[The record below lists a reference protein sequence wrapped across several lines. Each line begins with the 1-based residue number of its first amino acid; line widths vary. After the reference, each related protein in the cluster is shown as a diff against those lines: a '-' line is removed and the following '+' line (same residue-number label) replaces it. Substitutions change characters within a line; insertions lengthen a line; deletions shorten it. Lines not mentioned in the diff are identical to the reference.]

1 MMRKK
6 LTSISNHVVFLSNPE
21 IGNLVPTV
29 QFAQRL
35 LHHHPSFSATILL
48 ITVPQRPVVNTFIQ
62 SLPTIA
68 PNIQLVHLPHVDTPT
83 PDQIATFTL
92 ANISH
97 HPHLDAPSTGSTSEL
112 GYISLLIKKQM
123 PNVRQI
129 MTDLNSTKSGSKS
142 GRVVALFVDMFCTP
156 MIDVADELG
165 IPCYLFFASPA
176 TFLGFMLELPTL
188 DPQHI
193 FESETK
199 LKVGSFAKPLPCKVL
214 PSTVLKRRDGY
225 SWYLYHAQR
234 YRETKGIIINT
245 FQELEPYALDSI
257 SKMNGVPKIFPI
269 GPIIDDNGPTKW
281 HPEKANFQSLISWL
295 DNQPTSSVVFL
306 CFGSMRSLNEAQV
319 REIAIGLERAGYRFL
334 WSLREPPKT
343 KLAISSDY
351 VDLVEV
357 LPNGFLNRTNGM
369 GLVCGWVP
377 QVKILAHKAVGGFVS
392 HCGWNSILESL
403 WHGVPIT
410 TWPIFAE
417 QQMNAFEIVE
427 ELGLATKIRLDYR
440 EQSNLVTADEVVKG
454 INDLMR
460 ENNKVRENVKVMK
473 EKSRMTLMQNGSS
486 QQLLKALVEELIA
499 SS

>member
-1 MMRKK
+1 M
-6 LTSISNHVVFLSNPE
+6 
-21 IGNLVPTV
+21 
-29 QFAQRL
+29 
-35 LHHHPSFSATILL
+35 
-48 ITVPQRPVVNTFIQ
+48 
-62 SLPTIA
+62 
-68 PNIQLVHLPHVDTPT
+68 D
-83 PDQIATFTL
+83 
-92 ANISH
+92 
-97 HPHLDAPSTGSTSEL
+97 
-112 GYISLLIKKQM
+112 
-123 PNVRQI
+123 
-129 MTDLNSTKSGSKS
+129 
-142 GRVVALFVDMFCTP
+142 
-156 MIDVADELG
+156 
-165 IPCYLFFASPA
+165 
-176 TFLGFMLELPTL
+176 
-188 DPQHI
+188 
-193 FESETK
+193 
-199 LKVGSFAKPLPCKVL
+199 
-214 PSTVLKRRDGY
+214 
-225 SWYLYHAQR
+225 
-234 YRETKGIIINT
+234 
-245 FQELEPYALDSI
+245 
-257 SKMNGVPKIFPI
+257 GVPRIFPI
-269 GPIIDDNGPTKW
+269 GPIIDDNGPIKW

-351 VDLVEV
+351 VDLVKV

-417 QQMNAFEIVE
+417 QQMNTFEIVE